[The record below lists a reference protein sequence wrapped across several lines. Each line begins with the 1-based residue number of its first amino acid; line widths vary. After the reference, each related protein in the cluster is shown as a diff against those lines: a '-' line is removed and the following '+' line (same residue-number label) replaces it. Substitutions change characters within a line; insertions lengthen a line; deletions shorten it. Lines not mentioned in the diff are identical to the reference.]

1 MGNPHY
7 SDEGFQCFNPAK
19 NFQLNWYNPAKITE
33 DPRVNGYYKT
43 LTLVGIGEYNK
54 ALSAPIATATSADMS
69 YPVTV
74 RLETGGGADY
84 FVGFNRAAGP
94 NSLNDEGDNQV
105 TIIQVDA
112 NNGLSYSQSFLRAR
126 LSAGQSHNLSNF
138 GGTGKTVTITVNSI
152 NIATSPGKAVVTIT
166 DNTAP
171 APTNPPPPTAPVSD
185 MKYQTKFVLVDQRYE
200 SSFLTISLYRIFH
213 LYCSQLHH
221 QLQLHQHLKL
231 LLLPMEA
238 PRSHKVPSLIQNM
251 VLRDASMQVLS
262 VTH

>member
-33 DPRVNGYYKT
+33 DPRVNGYTKT
-43 LTLVGIGEYNK
+43 LTLVGIGEYDK
-54 ALSAPIATATSADMS
+54 ALNAPIATATSANMIH
-69 YPVTV
+69 PVTV
-74 RLETGGGADY
+74 KLETGGGADY

-105 TIIQVDA
+105 TIIQVDG
-112 NNGLSYSQSFLRAR
+112 NNGLSYSQSYLRAK

-152 NIATSPGKAVVTIT
+152 NIATSPGTAVVTIT

-171 APTNPPPPTAPVSD
+171 APTNPPTSPPTNPLIAPPTSPPPTAPVSD
-185 MKYQTKFVLVDQRYE
+185 MKYQNKFVLVDQRYE
-200 SSFLTISLYRIFH
+200 SSFLTSLCIASFTCIVANCTTNSSSISISNS
-213 LYCSQLHH
+213 CSYQWRHRAATRCRL
-221 QLQLHQHLKL
+221 
-231 LLLPMEA
+231 
-238 PRSHKVPSLIQNM
+238 
-251 VLRDASMQVLS
+251 
-262 VTH
+262 